1 MYMNVELI
9 QIVILFSHQIIIHM
23 RTGHALGLMTSGGWH
38 GNRWARLTAPPLT
51 CIKFVADSEREFCTH
66 CYILLLLL
74 YDYYYCWRNVANVD
88 VVVICWCRV
97 SQSVMFLWCNELICV
112 WVDEMMVWCVR
123 NKTILRCYY
132 DHRRCLH
139 IRTRVVKDRN

>member
-1 MYMNVELI
+1 ML
-9 QIVILFSHQIIIHM
+9 
-23 RTGHALGLMTSGGWH
+23 TGHALGLMTSGGWH

-74 YDYYYCWRNVANVD
+74 YDYYNCWRNVANVD

-97 SQSVMFLWCNELICV
+97 SQSVMFLGAMSWYVCELSR
-112 WVDEMMVWCVR
+112 WW
-123 NKTILRCYY
+123 Y
-132 DHRRCLH
+132 DVFV
-139 IRTRVVKDRN
+139 TKQF